1 MEEQMS
7 NRKKLQ
13 DLTIRDNFMF
23 AAVMMQEDNCK
34 QFLEMVLGIEIERIE
49 VSYEKSIIYN
59 PECKGV
65 RLDVFAKDEYNIC
78 YDVEMQIEKD
88 HLGKR
93 TRYYHSHMDMELLES
108 GSDYEKLPG
117 SFVIF
122 VCNFD
127 PFGKKKY
134 CYTFENRCLEDLE
147 LSLGDESRS
156 IFLSTKGENSSMI
169 PGELLEFLKFVEK
182 DTSSNDMKTENLFV
196 KQIQR
201 TIRSIKESREM
212 ECRYRFQGDM
222 LYREYRR
229 GKLESAKESILELL
243 EELGLVPDS
252 MKERIM
258 SEKDIDVLKEM
269 LKIAARV
276 ESLEQFEE
284 RISDL

>member
-1 MEEQMS
+1 
-7 NRKKLQ
+7 
-13 DLTIRDNFMF
+13 MF

-65 RLDVFAKDEYNIC
+65 RLDVFAKDECNTC

-88 HLGKR
+88 YLGKR

-108 GSDYEKLPG
+108 GSDYERLPG

-122 VCNFD
+122 VCDFD

-134 CYTFENRCLEDLE
+134 CYTFENRCIEDLE
-147 LSLGDESRS
+147 LDLGDESRS
-156 IFLSTKGENSSMI
+156 IFLSTKGNNAKMI
-169 PGELLEFLKFVEK
+169 PVELLEFLKFVEE
-182 DTSSNDMKTENLFV
+182 DTASNDMETENLFI

-201 TIRSIKESREM
+201 TIRNIKESREM
-212 ECRYRFQGDM
+212 ECRYQFQGDM
-222 LYREYRR
+222 LYREYKRGR
-229 GKLESAKESILELL
+229 NEGMEEGKLENARYFVLDFL
-243 EELGLVPDS
+243 EELCSVPES
-252 MKERIM
+252 VRERIM

-269 LKIAARV
+269 LKIAAKA

-284 RISDL
+284 RISNL